1 MKNILKE
8 IENIQIKEN
17 IPVFKSGDTISVNFN
32 IIDNKYKITGL
43 ITVEKLEEIIY
54 ANETISQ

>member
-1 MKNILKE
+1 MKNIIKE

-32 IIDNKYKITGL
+32 IIDNKYKNKKQNFEGL
-43 ITVEKLEEIIY
+43 VIAKKK
-54 ANETISQ
+54 QRC